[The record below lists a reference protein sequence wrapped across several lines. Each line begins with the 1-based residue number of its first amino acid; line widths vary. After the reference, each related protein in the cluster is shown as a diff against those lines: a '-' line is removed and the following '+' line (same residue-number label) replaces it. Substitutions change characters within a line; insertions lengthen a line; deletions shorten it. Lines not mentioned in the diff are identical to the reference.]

1 MRDRANALSPQ
12 CVGETV
18 ARIISSILFQFQVM
32 QQLPLIV
39 YQLCYLDKKN
49 NVKYNISDKDR
60 NTIFPFNIENNI
72 LILLKGQILPN
83 I

>member
-12 CVGETV
+12 CVRETV

-60 NTIFPFNIENNI
+60 NAVFPFNIENNI